1 MRFFNVSG
9 TTGFTIPEGAKPVY
23 VAGETAWLFIED
35 GQAKLW
41 AKLGAA
47 AGTVLA
53 KNKYRPCGK
62 LASEKIVSNRRGT
75 AAALLLALNPGQ
87 CFEAMGYSRISP
99 WKRYCFDGQTIVC
112 EAL

>member
-1 MRFFNVSG
+1 MQVFNVPG
-9 TTGFTIPEGAKPVY
+9 TAGFNIPEGAKPVG
-23 VAGETAWLFIED
+23 VAGETAWLVIEN

-53 KNKYRPCGK
+53 KTKYRPIGK

-75 AAALLLALNPGQ
+75 AAALILTLQEGQ

-99 WKRYCFDGQTIVC
+99 WKRYCFDGQTIIC